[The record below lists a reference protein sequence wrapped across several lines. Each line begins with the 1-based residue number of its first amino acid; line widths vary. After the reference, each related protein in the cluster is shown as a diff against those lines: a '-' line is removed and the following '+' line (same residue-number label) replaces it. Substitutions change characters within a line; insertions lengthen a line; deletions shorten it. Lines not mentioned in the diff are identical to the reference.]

1 MKLKYF
7 ISLSYRFLIGLSKI
21 TETMFSKK
29 TKTTRVP
36 AYNLQEVLVVL
47 VIIGILLLLALPNLM
62 PLISKAKSTEAQLQ
76 LSHIYNSQTTY
87 RYMNSK
93 YSMDLS
99 EIDFEAPKTVNQ
111 NGRANYTYEII
122 EATNNSFKARA
133 TAITDFDGD
142 GIFNVWEID
151 ENGAPKQ
158 LVKD

>member
-1 MKLKYF
+1 MKK
-7 ISLSYRFLIGLSKI
+7 
-21 TETMFSKK
+21 
-29 TKTTRVP
+29 VN
-36 AYNLQEVLVVL
+36 AYNLQEILVVL

-87 RYMNSK
+87 RYMYSK
-93 YSMDLS
+93 YSLELN
-99 EIDFEAPKTVNQ
+99 EIDFETPKTVNN
-111 NGRANYTYEII
+111 NGRSNYSYEILS
-122 EATNNSFKARA
+122 ATGNSFKARA

-142 GIFNVWEID
+142 GVFNVWEID